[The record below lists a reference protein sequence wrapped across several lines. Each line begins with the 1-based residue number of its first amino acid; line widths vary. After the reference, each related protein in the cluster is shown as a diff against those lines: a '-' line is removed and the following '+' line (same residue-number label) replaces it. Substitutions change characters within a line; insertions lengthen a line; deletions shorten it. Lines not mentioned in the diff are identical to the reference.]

1 MSWYSAIPGVGKGI
15 DSFLHPERGY
25 EDAAKEMQKAWQQ
38 AQQYGE
44 RGIGY
49 QEPYRQGGLDQM
61 GRLNSAE
68 NSLLDPSALLDKW
81 MGSYNTSDYA
91 KRSMDNAKASGLDAA
106 SSMGLSGSNAAVH
119 NIQNSSSDIMN
130 ADRQSYLNDMM
141 TKYMAGIGIGQNM
154 YGIGASTAGNMGN
167 NMSHMGDQ
175 AMNFGQNMGQAAYG
189 ARNAP
194 GDMLKNLLAMGAKM
208 YMQSQTGGAAG

>member
-1 MSWYSAIPGVGKGI
+1 MSWLSAIPGVGKGI

-25 EDAAKEMQKAWQQ
+25 EDAAKEMEKAWQQ
-38 AQQYGE
+38 AQQFAQQ
-44 RGIGY
+44 GIGY
-49 QEPYRQGGLDQM
+49 QEPFRQAGLDQL

-68 NSLLDPSALLDKW
+68 NSLLDPSKLLAQW
-81 MGSYNTSDYA
+81 MGDYTTSPYA
-91 KRSMDNAKASGLDAA
+91 QRSIENAKSAGMDAA
-106 SSMGLSGSNAAVH
+106 SSMGLSGSNAAVS
-119 NIQNSSSDIMN
+119 NIQNSASDIMN
-130 ADRQSYLNDMM
+130 ADRQTYLNDMM
-141 TKYMAGIGIGQNM
+141 QKYMAGIGIGQNM

-167 NMSHMGDQ
+167 MMSHMGDQ

-208 YMQSQTGGAAG
+208 YMQSQTGGAVG